1 MDLSSLS
8 SPVFENTL
16 AAIIGACILGS
27 ITFIIRRTKDKLAEQ
42 KYSLRGEYRA
52 VYEDVLED
60 GSILYEKS
68 IINLK
73 QKGLKIEAV
82 DYDEA
87 TGKDWEFSGEIDPL
101 TGKVYGHYRTVAHG
115 DSGLAVCIFEQK
127 PDGVLDGFWTG
138 YDSSIQDIDHGRYIL
153 TRRLDVKIRAAGQS
167 DILPVLQLLDQELG
181 EDWIYADDLKKA
193 IANDMLYVAEH
204 NGNLAGF
211 TLLRLLKKDEFIK
224 ELKGQKYKLPRDI
237 DMANEN
243 ETIGFI
249 EAIATDPAYQGKG
262 VGTKLVDKSL
272 TRLKK
277 AGAEMVTA
285 MGWKPEQVNI
295 GPTLTAAGFKDRA
308 EFERFWYNE
317 SLEDDAAD
325 CPGCGK
331 PPCECGAVLFS
342 KAI

>member
-1 MDLSSLS
+1 MDFSSLS
-8 SPVFENTL
+8 SPVIENTL

-27 ITFIIRRTKDKLAEQ
+27 ITFIIRRAKDKLAEQ

-68 IINLK
+68 TIQLK
-73 QKGLKIEAV
+73 QRGLKIEAV

-87 TGKDWEFSGEIDPL
+87 TGKDWHFSGEIDPL
-101 TGKVYGHYRTVAHG
+101 TGKVFGHYRTLAHG

-127 PDGVLDGFWTG
+127 PNGVLDGFWTG

-153 TRRLDVKIRAAGQS
+153 TKRLDVKVRVAQQS
-167 DILPVLQLLDQELG
+167 DVLPVLQLLDQELG
-181 EDWIYADDLKKA
+181 EDWIYAADLKKA
-193 IANDMLYVAEH
+193 IENDMLYIADH
-204 NGNLAGF
+204 DGNMAGF
-211 TLLRLLKKDEFIK
+211 VLMRMLKKGEFKK
-224 ELKGQKYKLPRDI
+224 ELKGQDYKIPRDI
-237 DMANEN
+237 AMAEDNES
-243 ETIGFI
+243 IGFI

-262 VGTKLVDKSL
+262 VGTKLVAKAQSV
-272 TRLKK
+272 LKK
-277 AGAEMVTA
+277 AGAEMITA

-295 GPTLTAAGFKDRA
+295 GPTLYAAGFKDRA
-308 EFERFWYNE
+308 EFVRFWYEE
-317 SLEDDAAD
+317 SLEDDAPD

-342 KAI
+342 KAV